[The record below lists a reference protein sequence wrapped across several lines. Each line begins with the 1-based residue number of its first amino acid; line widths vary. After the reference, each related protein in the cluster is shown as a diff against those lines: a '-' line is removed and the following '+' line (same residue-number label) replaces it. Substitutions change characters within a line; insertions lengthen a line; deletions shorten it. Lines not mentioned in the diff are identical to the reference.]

1 VAGERG
7 QGGLARS
14 LVRLNPARGAD
25 LTDLKTALRSRNLAH
40 VQHALAGRGGTEIA
54 DELLRLDHVDQAVLF
69 RVLPKPMAVRVFERL
84 DRAHQRRLL
93 DALRADEVSE
103 VLEQLPADDRARLLD
118 EVPAGIAA
126 RLLASVSLDE
136 RARTMLLLGY
146 EPESAG
152 RIMTP
157 DYVSVTAEMSAQQA
171 LDRVRQAGI
180 DAETIYLLYVVDDA
194 RRLLGVVTLKD
205 VVLAHPGTPVARIM
219 SADPVRAATDED
231 QEDVARRLAANDLL
245 ALPVVDREDRLVGII
260 TIDDAM
266 AVLERE
272 TTEDL
277 TKIGGAQPLDE
288 PYLTAGVTRVFRSR
302 VGWLLVL
309 FVAEA
314 LTGTIMR
321 VFEDTLQSVVALA
334 FFVPL
339 MIGTGGNAGSQTT
352 TTIVRAMATGDV
364 RFGDARRVMWK
375 EMRVGVLLGVS
386 MAAIGAVR
394 AATWGTG
401 GDLAIVVGLGLMC
414 VVLLATFVG
423 SVLPLVLRRLR
434 LDPAVVSAPFITTF
448 VDGIGLLIY
457 FLLARAILEV

>member
-1 VAGERG
+1 MDLPGVQEALDG
-7 QGGLARS
+7 
-14 LVRLNPARGAD
+14 RGA
-25 LTDLKTALRSRNLAH
+25 S
-40 VQHALAGRGGTEIA
+40 EIA
-54 DELLRLDHVDQAVLF
+54 DELRRLGHLDQAVLF
-69 RVLPKPMAVRVFERL
+69 RLLAKPTAVEVFERL
-84 DRAHQRRLL
+84 DSAHQRSLL
-93 DALRADEVSE
+93 DSLRADEVSE

-118 EVPAGIAA
+118 EMPAGVAA
-126 RLLASVSLDE
+126 RLLGDVSADE
-136 RARTMLLLGY
+136 RARTLLLLGY
-146 EPESAG
+146 APESAG

-157 DYVSVTAEMSAQQA
+157 GYVSIPAEMSAEQA
-171 LDRVRQAGI
+171 LARVRQAGI
-180 DAETIYLLYVVDDA
+180 DAETIYLLYVVDEA
-194 RRLLGVVTLKD
+194 RRLIGVVTLKAI
-205 VVLAHPGTPVARIM
+205 VLAEFEATVAELM
-219 SADPVRAATDED
+219 RAGPLRATTDED
-231 QEDVARRLAANDLL
+231 QEAVARRLVVNDLL
-245 ALPVVDREDRLVGII
+245 ALPVVDREDRLVGIV
-260 TIDDAM
+260 TIDDAID
-266 AVLERE
+266 VLERE
-272 TTEDL
+272 STEDL
-277 TKIGGAQPLDE
+277 TRIGGASPLDE
-288 PYLTAGVTRVFRSR
+288 PYLTAGVARVYRSR

-321 VFEDTLQSVVALA
+321 IFEDTLQSVVALA

-375 EMRVGVLLGVS
+375 EMRVGMLLGIS

-394 AATWGTG
+394 AVTWGTG

-423 SVLPLVLRRLR
+423 SVLPLALRRLR

-457 FLLARAILEV
+457 FLLARAILKTV

>member
-1 VAGERG
+1 
-7 QGGLARS
+7 
-14 LVRLNPARGAD
+14 
-25 LTDLKTALRSRNLAH
+25 
-40 VQHALAGRGGTEIA
+40 
-54 DELLRLDHVDQAVLF
+54 
-69 RVLPKPMAVRVFERL
+69 
-84 DRAHQRRLL
+84 
-93 DALRADEVSE
+93 
-103 VLEQLPADDRARLLD
+103 
-118 EVPAGIAA
+118 
-126 RLLASVSLDE
+126 
-136 RARTMLLLGY
+136 
-146 EPESAG
+146 
-152 RIMTP
+152 
-157 DYVSVTAEMSAQQA
+157 
-171 LDRVRQAGI
+171 
-180 DAETIYLLYVVDDA
+180 
-194 RRLLGVVTLKD
+194 
-205 VVLAHPGTPVARIM
+205 
-219 SADPVRAATDED
+219 
-231 QEDVARRLAANDLL
+231 
-245 ALPVVDREDRLVGII
+245 
-260 TIDDAM
+260 
-266 AVLERE
+266 
-272 TTEDL
+272 
-277 TKIGGAQPLDE
+277 
-288 PYLTAGVTRVFRSR
+288 